1 MGFLKS
7 QKECYFLLSHRK
19 LSKKLNKVCI
29 HSKRN
34 WQPGS
39 YQFLSYM
46 LLDNYLFCLIS
57 FAILCSVH
65 EIHTCRTIHI
75 ECSCF
80 LPSWHLKRLHLSTIG
95 REYYYLRPFL
105 VIVIEVHLY
114 VSSLVSDGRREVHT
128 TWHSS
133 HLLDGR
139 GGAVNLVE
147 DCSLFAI

>member
-1 MGFLKS
+1 M
-7 QKECYFLLSHRK
+7 
-19 LSKKLNKVCI
+19 CI

-114 VSSLVSDGRREVHT
+114 VSSLVSDGR
-128 TWHSS
+128 
-133 HLLDGR
+133 
-139 GGAVNLVE
+139 
-147 DCSLFAI
+147 